1 MNIRWSAQENLNAL
15 RDCDP
20 VILCVDDAFAEQG
33 QQLRRDFPGPRA
45 VIHIGDAP
53 TPESMLS
60 HEGLI
65 ASHAPM
71 EDADRKGDDLYA
83 VFYTGGTT
91 GQPDRPAQ

>member
-1 MNIRWSAQENLNAL
+1 MNIRWSAQENRYAL
-15 RDCDP
+15 RDCDA
-20 VILCVDDAFAEQG
+20 VILRVDDAFAEQG
-33 QQLRRDFPGPRA
+33 QQLRRDFPGLRA

-60 HEGLI
+60 YEELI
-65 ASHAPM
+65 ASHEPM

-91 GQPDRPAQ
+91 GQLDRPAQ